1 MDMKEFLLKEHTSTD
16 QVLEDFYE
24 VIDSDFYINEADG
37 DPLPMDLPQGGEMQE
52 APPSDMMPGE
62 EQDLAQQMDA
72 HYMEQQQGDPMSQQM
87 DGMDDAV
94 GKDSSID
101 NKKEKKSFDVQSAL
115 INNIKHIITIR
126 SLLDDLIGRT
136 SDKRFI
142 SFRTQ
147 SSKVLSSVAGEGK
160 EILKRDDVEDI
171 NNRLS
176 FFITQVIDNCLFI
189 IKKDYSKK
197 ETGGVDNVLT
207 SGFDSI
213 RQEFNGN
220 SGKLGQGKQA

>member
-1 MDMKEFLLKEHTSTD
+1 MDMKEFLLKEHTSTEH
-16 QVLEDFYE
+16 VLEDFYE
-24 VIDSDFYINEADG
+24 VINSDFYINEADG
-37 DPLPMDLPQGGEMQE
+37 DPLPMDMQGGEMQE
-52 APPSDMMPGE
+52 APPSDQPQMPGE
-62 EQDLAQQMDA
+62 EMDLAQQMDA
-72 HYMEQQQGDPMSQQM
+72 HYMDQQQNDPMSQQM
-87 DGMDDAV
+87 NGMDDAV

-101 NKKEKKSFDVQSAL
+101 TKKEKKAFDVQSAL
-115 INNIKHIITIR
+115 INNIKHIVTIR

-160 EILKRDDVEDI
+160 DILKRDDVEDI

-189 IKKDYSKK
+189 IKKDYHKK
-197 ETGGVDNVLT
+197 AGEADNVLT

-213 RQEFNGN
+213 RQEFNGS
-220 SGKLGQGKQA
+220 SGKLGQGK